1 MNTHSQTRVA
11 TVILAAGNGT
21 RMKSA
26 LPKVLHPVCGRAMIE
41 WPVSVAE
48 SLHEEK
54 PVVVVG
60 YGREQ
65 VTAHLG
71 DRCRYAVQEELLGT
85 AHAVMQAES
94 LLSGNADVV
103 LVVYGDMPLLR
114 AETLTALQQAFAAE
128 RAANPSTAFAMLTIV
143 RDDPQGFGRIVR
155 DTVGSVLRIVEEV
168 DCTPEEKAIRE
179 FNPGIYCFD
188 AGWLW
193 QALRKVQMSK
203 KGEYYLTDLVAI
215 ARGEGRTVLTLAV
228 DAAETDGINTRVQ
241 LAHAEAVMRR
251 RILEAHMLGGVTI
264 ADPANTYID
273 ADVTIGQDT
282 LVLPGTFL
290 RGKTQIGANC
300 VIGPHAQIENCTIAD
315 GCKVNASVM
324 ENARM
329 DAGADIGPFGR
340 LRSGAHLGEGVHMG
354 SFGEVKN
361 SYLAAGAHMGHF
373 SYLGDAQIGAHT
385 NIGAGTITC
394 NYDGVRK
401 SKTIVGEHAFI
412 GSDTMLVAPVTLGDG
427 ARTGA
432 GSVVTRDVPAG
443 ALVYGVPARS
453 PATKSLLDADARV
466 VDGSVKES

>member
-1 MNTHSQTRVA
+1 MKAMSNRAV

-48 SLHEEK
+48 ALGGEQ

-60 YGREQ
+60 FGRNQ
-65 VTAHLG
+65 VMAHLG
-71 DRCRYAVQEELLGT
+71 DRCRYAVQDELLGT
-85 AHAVMQAES
+85 AHAVLQTEQLLRGQA
-94 LLSGNADVV
+94 D
-103 LVVYGDMPLLR
+103 LVQVIYGDMPLLR
-114 AETLTALQQAFAAE
+114 AETLAALQSAFLAE
-128 RAANPSTAFAMLTIV
+128 RERNPLTAFAMLTIT

-168 DCTPEEKAIRE
+168 DCTPEERAIRE
-179 FNPGIYCFD
+179 LNPGIYCFD
-188 AGWLW
+188 ADWLW
-193 QALRKVQMSK
+193 QALPRIEKSK
-203 KGEYYLTDLVAI
+203 KGEYYLTDLVAL
-215 ARGEGRTVLTLAV
+215 ARSEGRSILALPV
-228 DAAETDGINTRVQ
+228 DAAETDGVNTRVQ
-241 LAHAEAVMRR
+241 LAHAEAALRR
-251 RILEAHMLGGVTI
+251 RILETHMLAGVTI
-264 ADPANTYID
+264 TDPANTYID
-273 ADVTIGQDT
+273 ADVEIGQDT
-282 LVLPGTFL
+282 IVLPGTFL
-290 RGKTQIGANC
+290 RGKTVIGADC
-300 VIGPHAQIENCTIAD
+300 VIGPHAQIDDCIIAD
-315 GCKVNASVM
+315 GCRVNASVI
-324 ENARM
+324 EKARL

-361 SYLAAGAHMGHF
+361 SYLGPGAHMGHF

-401 SKTIVGEHAFI
+401 SKTIVGEHVFI

-432 GSVVTRDVPAG
+432 GSIVTRDVPAG
-443 ALVYGVPARS
+443 ALVYGVPAR
-453 PATKSLLDADARV
+453 PPVAAPMAEAEQTADR
-466 VDGSVKES
+466 SVKES